1 MRPFK
6 ISTVKSLL
14 LAGVGEVAMHS
25 AFGMC
30 ATTALTGLGLSVY
43 AAVPAAIVIWNVGE
57 RHAVNGLRHASNA
70 LGHGLGLATGK
81 AVDGVQ
87 DGFRA
92 FRMMLAGQGNAPGAL
107 PDRAQVPLVHGGNP
121 EVLGA
126 ALRDAGG
133 QARPVM
139 VDTLLTEDGYKA
151 FMASAKAT
159 RIPVIDLDSLDE
171 QKAARSQRGYTSAAH
186 AVGDLTKRT
195 EKGPLSPD
203 DVAQILQRTAS
214 SEIAPDQKRAIYG
227 VLDAELIE
235 ARAEIGAAR
244 EARNLYSAK
253 ADEAVQEMDNASL
266 QRLQD
271 NEGVREAFEGMGLV
285 REPDRFFQ
293 ALQRNVAQEGVEAT
307 LNKLRDN
314 PAQFTGDVA
323 PQGTTPRPGWLTG
336 FKGEPD
342 LGPAIARDGA
352 GLAREPE
359 VLAGLRI
366 YVENVGAVKESAA
379 AVLALRERQQALE
392 AALAEREAALE
403 TVETRI
409 KRETALLD
417 PQTQRQILRDS
428 LQAILQ
434 SRQSEEPKLVQT
446 GMNTAHAEEREADVR
461 TMHEVRDG
469 VAAIERGE
477 APADL
482 RAHTQSA
489 IVVQSFNAL
498 TTQAVGRFYEANPE
512 QDPNGTMAKAGRAA
526 QKQLGIDPEADRLG
540 DAIALD
546 GFGARD
552 DGDEPKKGRSIR
564 TRSRRAKTTDHGIGA

>member
-1 MRPFK
+1 MRPLK

-14 LAGVGEVAMHS
+14 LAGVGEVAMQS

-30 ATTALTGLGLSVY
+30 ATTALTGLGVSVY
-43 AAVPAAIVIWNVGE
+43 AAVPAAIVIWSVGE
-57 RHAVNGLRHASNA
+57 RHAVNGLRQASNA

-81 AVDGVQ
+81 AVEGAQ
-87 DGFRA
+87 NGFRA
-92 FRMMLAGQGNAPGAL
+92 FRLMLAGQGNTPGAL
-107 PDRAQVPLVHGGNP
+107 PDRHQVPLVHAGNP

-133 QARPVM
+133 KTRPVM
-139 VDTLLTEDGYKA
+139 FDTLLSEDGYRA

-171 QKAARSQRGYTSAAH
+171 QKAVRAQRAYTSAAH
-186 AVGDLTKRT
+186 AIGDLTKRT
-195 EKGPLSPD
+195 EKGPLGPD
-203 DVAQILQRTAS
+203 AVATILQRTAS
-214 SEIAPDQKRAIYG
+214 SEIAPNHKRAIYG

-235 ARAEIGAAR
+235 ARTELGAAR
-244 EARNLYSAK
+244 ETRKLYSTK

-271 NEGVREAFEGMGLV
+271 NEGIRESFETMGLV

-293 ALQRNVAQEGVEAT
+293 ALQRNVAREGVEAT
-307 LNKLRDN
+307 LNKLRDD

-323 PQGTTPRPGWLTG
+323 PQGATPRPGWLAG
-336 FKGEPD
+336 LKAEPEA
-342 LGPAIARDGA
+342 GPAIARDGA
-352 GLAREPE
+352 GLAQEPE
-359 VLAGLRI
+359 VLAGLKI

-392 AALAEREAALE
+392 ASLAEREAALE

-434 SRQSEEPKLVQT
+434 SRQTEEPKLVQT

-482 RAHTQSA
+482 RAHTQNT
-489 IVVQSFNAL
+489 IVVQSFHAL
-498 TTQAVGRFYEANPE
+498 SAQAVGRFYEAHPE
-512 QDPNGTMAKAGRAA
+512 QDPTGTMAKAGRDAR
-526 QKQLGIDPEADRLG
+526 KQLGIDPEADRLG
-540 DAIALD
+540 DAVALD
-546 GFGARD
+546 GFGVAE
-552 DGDEPKKGRSIR
+552 DGDAPKKGRSIQ